1 MKLKDI
7 LIEAQLKISKK
18 YWDSLRQ
25 IEKDYIINRSQQDGL
40 SMCKMVIGDARK
52 QLPNFDKIYGYGI
65 VEKDGQ
71 KYKWS
76 GDMTRKFQKIN

>member
-1 MKLKDI
+1 MKLKQI
-7 LIEAQLKISKK
+7 LNEAQLKISKK
-18 YWDSLRQ
+18 YWDTLRQ
-25 IEKDYIINRSQQDGL
+25 IERDYILDRYSRDGL
-40 SMCKMVIGDARK
+40 SMCKMVISDARK

-76 GDMTRKFQKIN
+76 GDMTRKFQKI